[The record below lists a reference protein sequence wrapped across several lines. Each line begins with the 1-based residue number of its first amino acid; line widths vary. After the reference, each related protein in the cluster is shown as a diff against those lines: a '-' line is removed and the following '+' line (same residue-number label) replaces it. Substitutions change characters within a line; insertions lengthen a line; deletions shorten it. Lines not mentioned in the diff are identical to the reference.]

1 MNLKEIKE
9 ILLTIDKTNLTYVN
23 LKEKDFT
30 LEVSKSKNTKTKDEI
45 LLTDST
51 IDKQDVLETI
61 NQISVDDDI
70 HLIKT
75 PIMGTFYES
84 PSPESSPFVR
94 VGDKVNK
101 GDTLCIIEAMKL
113 MNEIHS
119 DVDGEIV
126 EVLLKNEDLVE
137 YNQPLFKIKTI

>member
-23 LKEKDFT
+23 LKEKDFA
-30 LEVSKSKNTKTKDEI
+30 LEVSKSQNTKDEI
-45 LLTDST
+45 LLTDSIT
-51 IDKQDVLETI
+51 NKSDFVETI
-61 NQISVDDDI
+61 NSITVSDDI

-75 PIMGTFYES
+75 PIMGTYYES
-84 PSPESSPFVR
+84 PSPESSSFVR

>member
-23 LKEKDFT
+23 LKEKDFA
-30 LEVSKSKNTKTKDEI
+30 LEVSKSQNTKDEI
-45 LLTDST
+45 LLTDSIT
-51 IDKQDVLETI
+51 NKSDFVETI
-61 NQISVDDDI
+61 NSIAVSDDI

-75 PIMGTFYES
+75 PIMGTYYES
-84 PSPESSPFVR
+84 PSPESSSFVR

>member
-23 LKEKDFT
+23 LKEKDFA
-30 LEVSKSKNTKTKDEI
+30 LEVSKSQNTKDEI
-45 LLTDST
+45 LLTDSIT
-51 IDKQDVLETI
+51 NKSDFVETI
-61 NQISVDDDI
+61 NSIAVSDDI

-75 PIMGTFYES
+75 PIMGTYYES
-84 PSPESSPFVR
+84 PSPESSSFVR
-94 VGDKVNK
+94 VGDKVSK

-113 MNEIHS
+113 MNEINS

>member
-23 LKEKDFT
+23 LKEKDFA
-30 LEVSKSKNTKTKDEI
+30 LEVSKSQNTKDEI
-45 LLTDST
+45 LLTDSIT
-51 IDKQDVLETI
+51 NKSDFVETI
-61 NQISVDDDI
+61 NSITVSDDI

-75 PIMGTFYES
+75 PIMGTYYES
-84 PSPESSPFVR
+84 PSPESSSFVR
-94 VGDKVNK
+94 VGDKVSK

>member
-23 LKEKDFT
+23 LKEKDFA
-30 LEVSKSKNTKTKDEI
+30 LEVSKSQNTKDEI
-45 LLTDST
+45 LLTDSIT
-51 IDKQDVLETI
+51 NKSDFVETI
-61 NQISVDDDI
+61 NSIAVSDDI

-75 PIMGTFYES
+75 PIMGTYYES
-84 PSPESSPFVR
+84 PSPESSSFVR
-94 VGDKVNK
+94 VGDKVSK

>member
-23 LKEKDFT
+23 LKEKDFA
-30 LEVSKSKNTKTKDEI
+30 LEVSKSQNTKDEI
-45 LLTDST
+45 LLTDSIT
-51 IDKQDVLETI
+51 NKSDFVETI
-61 NQISVDDDI
+61 NSIAVSDDI

-75 PIMGTFYES
+75 PIMGTYYES
-84 PSPESSPFVR
+84 PGPESSSFVR

>member
-23 LKEKDFT
+23 LKEKDFA
-30 LEVSKSKNTKTKDEI
+30 LEVSKSQNTKDEI
-45 LLTDST
+45 LLTDSI
-51 IDKQDVLETI
+51 IDESDFVETI
-61 NQISVDDDI
+61 NSIVVSNDI

-75 PIMGTFYES
+75 PIMGTYYES
-84 PSPESSPFVR
+84 PSPESSSFVR

>member
-9 ILLTIDKTNLTYVN
+9 ILLTIDKMNLTYVN
-23 LKEKDFT
+23 LKEKDFA
-30 LEVSKSKNTKTKDEI
+30 LEVSKSQNTKDEI
-45 LLTDST
+45 LLTDSI
-51 IDKQDVLETI
+51 IDESDFVETI
-61 NQISVDDDI
+61 NSIVVSNDI

-75 PIMGTFYES
+75 PIMGTYYES
-84 PSPESSPFVR
+84 PSPESSSFVR

>member
-23 LKEKDFT
+23 LKEKDFA
-30 LEVSKSKNTKTKDEI
+30 LEVSKSQNTKDEI
-45 LLTDST
+45 LLTDSIT
-51 IDKQDVLETI
+51 NKSDFVETI
-61 NQISVDDDI
+61 NSIAVSDDI

-75 PIMGTFYES
+75 PIIGTYYES
-84 PSPESSPFVR
+84 PSPESSSFVR

>member
-23 LKEKDFT
+23 LKEKDFA
-30 LEVSKSKNTKTKDEI
+30 LEVSKSQNTKDEI
-45 LLTDST
+45 LLTDSIT
-51 IDKQDVLETI
+51 NKSDFVETI
-61 NQISVDDDI
+61 NSIAVSNDI

-75 PIMGTFYES
+75 PIMGTYYES
-84 PSPESSPFVR
+84 PSPESSSFVR